1 MIDEM
6 RLQDAS
12 KPACCGD
19 MARNGNGVADDAG
32 SGRLHE

>member
-6 RLQDAS
+6 RLQNAI
-12 KPACCGD
+12 KLAWCGN
-19 MARNGNGVADDAG
+19 MARNGNGVIDDAG